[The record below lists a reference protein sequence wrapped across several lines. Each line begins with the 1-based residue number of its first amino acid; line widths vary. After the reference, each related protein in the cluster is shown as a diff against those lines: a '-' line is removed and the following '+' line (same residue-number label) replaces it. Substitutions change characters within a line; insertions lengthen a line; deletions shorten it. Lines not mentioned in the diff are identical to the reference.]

1 MSKNKPTYKNDAEEV
16 DVFMQLLEHP
26 LKEEIEAVR
35 KIIKANTGLSERIKW
50 AAPSYYFDHT
60 DLVTFN
66 LRQAKGVMLVFHH
79 SAIVDIKSA
88 LLEGDY
94 KDRRLMYFIDMADV
108 EAKKPELQRILK
120 EYIALA
126 KNTAG

>member
-1 MSKNKPTYKNDAEEV
+1 MAKNKPTYQNDAEEV

-26 LKEEIEAVR
+26 LKDEIQAVR
-35 KIIKANTGLSERIKW
+35 QVIKANTALSERIKW
-50 AAPSYYFDHT
+50 AAPSYYFGHT

-79 SAIVDIKSA
+79 IAIVSITSN
-88 LLEGDY
+88 LLEGEY
-94 KDRRLMYFIDMADV
+94 KDRRLMYFTDMADV

-126 KNTAG
+126 EKVAD